1 MADTKDGAHLGRAE
15 LDVTP
20 EVWQLPFSTR
30 FVALLTLPA
39 TVRGSMTFLNPL
51 FYPTGL
57 RF

>member
-1 MADTKDGAHLGRAE
+1 MVPILGRAE